1 MEAVSSILEAMIRN
15 EKTEGLEFLISHHQ
29 EENPRRIDVMRD
41 ETVFIHKIQIEASVD
56 FWLEFHSATESRLI
70 NKPLSALTTVNDEH
84 ITRHKGSV
92 YFSQSQAFDY
102 KISYVKFKTVK

>member
-1 MEAVSSILEAMIRN
+1 MEAVSSILQAMISNEMN
-15 EKTEGLEFLISHHQ
+15 EKHEFLISHH
-29 EENPRRIDVMRD
+29 EAEKPHRIDVMRD

-70 NKPLSALTTVNDEH
+70 KRKLLVLSKIDDEH

-92 YFSQSQAFDY
+92 YFSKSHQFEY
-102 KISYVKFKTVK
+102 KVSYVKLKQVK